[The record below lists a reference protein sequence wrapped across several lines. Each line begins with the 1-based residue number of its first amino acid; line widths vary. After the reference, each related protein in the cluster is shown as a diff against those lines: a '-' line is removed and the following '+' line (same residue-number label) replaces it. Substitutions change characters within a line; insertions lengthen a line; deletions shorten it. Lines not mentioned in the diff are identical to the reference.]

1 MSDIE
6 LCGRCVLPSNFP
18 GVTLR
23 NGLCNYCADASEA
36 ALRTRKQELAQA
48 IAAAVEKNRGAG
60 GEYDCIVAFSGGKDS
75 SYTLRMLVRSYGLS
89 CLAVLVD
96 NGFVSPQAQ
105 ENCRAVATA
114 LGVDFLSY
122 APSFE
127 FMRQMYVRSATGEGV
142 QSPAAIKRASS
153 ICNSCISLINSFML
167 KTAVRYGAKLVAG
180 GYLGGQ
186 VPRDAAVMTMDV
198 DSLKEVHASALRGRK
213 ASLGSQAERYFG
225 PPQVPGVSG
234 GRITII
240 NPMLAVQLS
249 EREIIAA
256 IGELGWIPTK
266 DTGRNSSNCLLNDLG
281 IAMHS
286 RKHGFHPYVWELSEQ
301 VRSGAMARSDA
312 LEKMRGIPQLE
323 SLQAQ
328 ITKLRLD
335 VGSL

>member
-1 MSDIE
+1 
-6 LCGRCVLPSNFP
+6 
-18 GVTLR
+18 LR
-23 NGLCNYCADASEA
+23 DGLCNYCADSSEA
-36 ALRTRKQELAQA
+36 ALRTRKQELGEA
-48 IAAAVEKNRGAG
+48 IAAAVENSRGAG

-75 SYTLRMLVRSYGLS
+75 SYTLRMLVRSYGLN

-105 ENCRAVATA
+105 ENCRTVATA

-127 FMRQMYVRSATGEGV
+127 FMRRMYVRSATGEVV

-186 VPRDAAVMTMDV
+186 VPRDAAVMSIDV
-198 DSLKEVHASALRGRK
+198 ESLKAVNASALRGRK

-225 PPQVPGVSG
+225 PPHVPGVAS
-234 GRITII
+234 GRITVI
-240 NPMLAVQLS
+240 NPMLTVQLN
-249 EREIIAA
+249 EREIIAS
-256 IGELGWIPTK
+256 IRELGWVQTS
-266 DTGRNSSNCLLNDLG
+266 DTGRNSSNCQLNDLG
-281 IAMHS
+281 IAVHY

-301 VRSGAMARSDA
+301 VRSGAMSRSDA
-312 LEKMRGIPQLE
+312 LAKMSGIPELGALRAQL
-323 SLQAQ
+323 
-328 ITKLRLD
+328 TKLQLD
-335 VGSL
+335 VGVL